1 MNPGDDEAQ
10 KCRAGDER
18 ERHVHGGG
26 AGRDGH
32 YDRRRRNQST
42 EQAHPSAEEDTA
54 EMKGHQGRAD
64 AHERREEPR
73 GKLRRTRGV
82 AEEREAGHHRPEHQ
96 RRLLDEDLAVEHR
109 HDPIRPAL
117 KHLPGAGCIQ
127 RLVHVPERGRAEIG
141 EKNHPGRRHDP
152 KLVLQALPHSHTLD
166 HQAAS
171 ANTILARERV
181 RRYHAQFYLEPFPAL
196 RQFASCF
203 RPARLAGNC
212 CCR

>member
-64 AHERREEPR
+64 AHD
-73 GKLRRTRGV
+73 
-82 AEEREAGHHRPEHQ
+82 AEKNRAANSAE
-96 RRLLDEDLAVEHR
+96 
-109 HDPIRPAL
+109 
-117 KHLPGAGCIQ
+117 PGASPKSVKPAIIVQNINGGFSTKTWP
-127 RLVHVPERGRAEIG
+127 LNIG
-141 EKNHPGRRHDP
+141 
-152 KLVLQALPHSHTLD
+152 T
-166 HQAAS
+166 
-171 ANTILARERV
+171 T
-181 RRYHAQFYLEPFPAL
+181 QFGPP
-196 RQFASCF
+196 
-203 RPARLAGNC
+203 
-212 CCR
+212 